1 MADHTVSQTTI
12 TSADIAAMERQLSE
26 MPWLNTLLMAQVGG
40 LALYDAEDRLILYNQ
55 RYSDMWQRLAKVMR
69 PGVSYRTLLEEF
81 IREGEVEEIADDP
94 TRWLET
100 MVQSHTVQQG
110 DFVHRFR
117 DGRII
122 QVHNVMLEDG
132 GTLAICTDITGVM
145 EQEEARRLRA
155 EAESAALLASTVTN
169 IAQGVGVFNAQQELV
184 IWNRRACELL
194 NLPYY
199 SVRRGMTVREV
210 VRLMVQHRLRVVR
223 RVGIR
228 LWHWID
234 RRRPRPPLQVDL
246 YYPGNTVVEAAFRAM
261 PYQGFVVTFSDVTLD
276 REAGRAVERHRE
288 ELAAEVE
295 ERTKELVT
303 VNLQLQ
309 REVRQRQ
316 GAAEELEQARAAA
329 VDANQGK
336 TRFLAAA
343 SHDILQP
350 LNAARLYMSA
360 LEAERDTLPAPA
372 VRTMDGL
379 AGALQSVEDLL
390 GALLE
395 ISKLD
400 VGAIQPTFSE
410 FALQPLLE
418 SLAHSVVGIA
428 AEKGLRLRA
437 VPTSAWVR
445 SDQALLRRML
455 LNLLTNA
462 VKYTE
467 RGRVILGAR
476 RDGDEWRIEVWDTG
490 PGIPE
495 ADEQAVFEEF
505 QRGRHLDAK
514 TGTGAGL
521 GLAIVRRS
529 GDLLGHKVSLKSWP
543 GRGTSFRVTL
553 PAAQPQALAVPMRAQ
568 QAAAVGSWEH
578 RLVLL
583 LENDVEIARGMQML
597 FARWRCPLLTAAS
610 YEELLERLADED
622 AVPDLIVADYHLDTA
637 IEGLTA
643 IELLRDDYPDLP
655 AALVTADRSEAT
667 ASRAASLN
675 VERFTKPIRPAELRA
690 FIEHCFGQSA

>member
-1 MADHTVSQTTI
+1 
-12 TSADIAAMERQLSE
+12 
-26 MPWLNTLLMAQVGG
+26 
-40 LALYDAEDRLILYNQ
+40 
-55 RYSDMWQRLAKVMR
+55 
-69 PGVSYRTLLEEF
+69 
-81 IREGEVEEIADDP
+81 
-94 TRWLET
+94 
-100 MVQSHTVQQG
+100 
-110 DFVHRFR
+110 
-117 DGRII
+117 
-122 QVHNVMLEDG
+122 
-132 GTLAICTDITGVM
+132 
-145 EQEEARRLRA
+145 
-155 EAESAALLASTVTN
+155 
-169 IAQGVGVFNAQQELV
+169 
-184 IWNRRACELL
+184 
-194 NLPYY
+194 
-199 SVRRGMTVREV
+199 
-210 VRLMVQHRLRVVR
+210 
-223 RVGIR
+223 
-228 LWHWID
+228 
-234 RRRPRPPLQVDL
+234 
-246 YYPGNTVVEAAFRAM
+246 
-261 PYQGFVVTFSDVTLD
+261 
-276 REAGRAVERHRE
+276 
-288 ELAAEVE
+288 
-295 ERTKELVT
+295 
-303 VNLQLQ
+303 
-309 REVRQRQ
+309 
-316 GAAEELEQARAAA
+316 
-329 VDANQGK
+329 
-336 TRFLAAA
+336 
-343 SHDILQP
+343 
-350 LNAARLYMSA
+350 
-360 LEAERDTLPAPA
+360 
-372 VRTMDGL
+372 
-379 AGALQSVEDLL
+379 
-390 GALLE
+390 
-395 ISKLD
+395 
-400 VGAIQPTFSE
+400 
-410 FALQPLLE
+410 
-418 SLAHSVVGIA
+418 
-428 AEKGLRLRA
+428 
-437 VPTSAWVR
+437 
-445 SDQALLRRML
+445 ML

>member
-1 MADHTVSQTTI
+1 LADHTVSQTTI

-81 IREGEVEEIADDP
+81 IREGEVEEIAEDP

-261 PYQGFVVTFSDVTLD
+261 PDQGFVVTFSDVTLD

>member
-1 MADHTVSQTTI
+1 LADHTVPQAAI

-81 IREGEVEEIADDP
+81 IREGEVEGLAEDP
-94 TRWLET
+94 SRWLET
-100 MVQSHTVQQG
+100 VVQSHKAEQG
-110 DFVHRFR
+110 DHVHRFR
-117 DGRII
+117 DGRIV

-261 PYQGFVVTFSDVTLD
+261 PDQGFVVTFSDVTLD

-288 ELAAEVE
+288 ELAAEVQ

-467 RGRVILGAR
+467 HGRVILGAR

-529 GDLLGHKVSLKSWP
+529 GDLLGHKVTLKSWP

-553 PAAQPQALAVPMRAQ
+553 PAAQPQALAAPMLAQ

-622 AVPDLIVADYHLDTA
+622 AVPDMIVADYHLDTA

-667 ASRAASLN
+667 ASRAANLT